1 MTTERHPDIE
11 VYIKDSSIPAILKW
25 LEHRSDHIERRET
38 RGLIHELVAQIDAV
52 NVPVMIQERAVG
64 KAWISIWLN
73 SSETPWNQDIDCAK
87 EISQHLNVQTRCV
100 VDGWQEGDEPDEWW
114 KIDNGQQEKINWKT
128 H

>member
-1 MTTERHPDIE
+1 MTTDRHPDIE
-11 VYIKDSSIPAILKW
+11 VYIKDASIPAILKW
-25 LEHRSDHIERRET
+25 LEHRSDHIETHET
-38 RGLIHELVAQIDAV
+38 RGLIHELVAKIDAI

-73 SSETPWNQDIDCAK
+73 SSETPWDQDIDCAK
-87 EISQHLNVQTRCV
+87 EISQRLNVQTRCI